1 MALPFGCPEGTI
13 FAPFDN
19 RGSCDVG
26 RGTARPGAGA
36 ASSDG
41 RGGPARAAPR
51 MVLGGTP
58 AVLTDFLERHARRAL
73 MVGTPPVGE
82 SGAPLG
88 PIGPARYAVVPQA
101 RRPAAVR
108 ELLDALDPQR
118 PFVWDGGPLDAHPAA
133 DRPDAV
139 LCTRL
144 PTREQ
149 FATLAR
155 LGEPA
160 LFVTAAQ
167 LPYLRSLAAPL
178 TPLELPS
185 AADRARDR
193 TEALR
198 EQVARRL
205 REGGGGAGLAVLGPR
220 FERFDPAQ
228 AAAALLAIGRQP
240 LPPPPTQALPTPAA
254 SGIKLFVNL

>member
-1 MALPFGCPEGTI
+1 
-13 FAPFDN
+13 
-19 RGSCDVG
+19 
-26 RGTARPGAGA
+26 
-36 ASSDG
+36 
-41 RGGPARAAPR
+41 
-51 MVLGGTP
+51 
-58 AVLTDFLERHARRAL
+58 
-73 MVGTPPVGE
+73 MVGTPPVGDT
-82 SGAPLG
+82 GAPLG
-88 PIGPARYAVVPQA
+88 PIGPARYAVVPQS

-118 PFVWDGGPLDAHPAA
+118 PFVWHGGPLDAPA

-178 TPLELPS
+178 VPLELPS

-205 REGGGGAGLAVLGPR
+205 GEGDVDAELALLGPL
-220 FERFDPAQ
+220 FERFDPAEV
-228 AAAALLAIGRQP
+228 AAALLAIGRQP
-240 LPPPPTQALPTPAA
+240 PPTPTLAPPTAA
-254 SGIKLFVNL
+254 SGTKLFVNLGKKDRAAAKDLVGALIREVGIEKSQIGRIDVRDTFTLVEVAPAVAEKVVRGLTGVTIKGRRVSARLDRQA

>member
-26 RGTARPGAGA
+26 RGTDRPGAGSA
-36 ASSDG
+36 CRTGDATG
-41 RGGPARAAPR
+41 VCRA
-51 MVLGGTP
+51 GSP
-58 AVLTDFLERHARRAL
+58 AVRPAFLGRHPRRPL
-73 MVGTPPVGE
+73 MFATPPGGE
-82 SGAPLG
+82 SGAPRA

-118 PFVWDGGPLDAHPAA
+118 PFVWDGGPLDAHPPA

-149 FATLAR
+149 FATPAR

-167 LPYLRSLAAPL
+167 LPYLRSLAAP
-178 TPLELPS
+178 P
-185 AADRARDR
+185 
-193 TEALR
+193 
-198 EQVARRL
+198 
-205 REGGGGAGLAVLGPR
+205 
-220 FERFDPAQ
+220 
-228 AAAALLAIGRQP
+228 
-240 LPPPPTQALPTPAA
+240 
-254 SGIKLFVNL
+254 